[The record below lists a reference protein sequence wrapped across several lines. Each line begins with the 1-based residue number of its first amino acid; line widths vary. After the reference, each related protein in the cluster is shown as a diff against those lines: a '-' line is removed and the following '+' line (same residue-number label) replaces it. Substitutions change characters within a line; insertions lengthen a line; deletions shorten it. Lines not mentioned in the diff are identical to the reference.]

1 MEIFLTY
8 YPLLFVFLFLVMIFV
23 MGKSS
28 KQRSSRNKKQEK
40 HINFTNK
47 MNRLMNNKQPIV
59 NETELVNALSDDE
72 IVYKGVEQYG
82 RPRKIS

>member
-1 MEIFLTY
+1 MDILNY
-8 YPLLFVFLFLVMIFV
+8 YPILFVLGFLVMIFV

-72 IVYKGVEQYG
+72 IVYKGVEDC
-82 RPRKIS
+82 RC